1 MHTYPAKSV
10 YVFLQ
15 KIYTGNCERIENI
28 LHLLWCLFESLP
40 NKYLGTVNSTVAQET
55 AFMTEVSC
63 FFGETHP
70 EIEKTVEHGV

>member
-55 AFMTEVSC
+55 AFMTEVS
-63 FFGETHP
+63 FFSVRPTLRLKKQLSMEY
-70 EIEKTVEHGV
+70 